1 MAEPLRVVVIGGV
14 AAGPKI
20 AAKVM
25 RLRPDAE
32 VTLIEKEE
40 LISYA
45 GCGLAYYVAGMVH
58 HQNDLLATPAG
69 AVRDP
74 SFFRHVK
81 NVTVYNRSEAVEIDR
96 QAKRVHLRSVAL
108 GRDLWMDYD
117 KLALAT
123 GARAVVPPVRGVKL
137 RHVFTLKCVED
148 AEQIK
153 HVLEQETAKNV
164 TIVGGGLIGVEMAEA
179 LAAKHSRVALIE
191 VLPQILSPL
200 DWEMAI
206 HVQKHMEA
214 KGIHLL
220 TDTRVEAI
228 EGRDR
233 VERVVAG
240 GRRIPAD
247 AVVLA
252 VGVRPEVGLAKA
264 AGLAIG
270 PTGAIQVD
278 DHMRTSDPDIYAAG
292 DCVEVNHLVTGKPA
306 YCPLGSTANKQ
317 GRVAAINICGGDE
330 RFPGVLGSIICKVFD
345 LSIGVT
351 GLTEREAR
359 RLGYDVATC
368 LVPGADKAHYYPGAK
383 SLMLKLV
390 AERTSGRLLGVQG
403 VGTGEV
409 AKRLD
414 VAATAITAGMTVE
427 QVSKL
432 DLCYAPPY
440 SAAMDNLITAAN
452 VLRNKIEG
460 QMDGI
465 SPMDLK
471 KRLDAGEDLVVLDVR
486 TPQEYERG
494 HLDKSV
500 SIPLGMLRRRSGELP
515 SDKEIVV
522 YCGSSLRAYEGA
534 LILRSAG
541 FENVRVLDGSV
552 SMWPYELAK

>member
-1 MAEPLRVVVIGGV
+1 MTQPLRVIVIGGV

-32 VTLIEKEE
+32 VTLVEKEE

-58 HQNDLLATPAG
+58 HQRDLMVTAAG

-74 SFFRHVK
+74 AFFRHVK
-81 NVTVYNRSEAVEIDR
+81 NVTAYNRTEAVEINR

-108 GRDLWMDYD
+108 GRDWWMDYD

-123 GARAVVPPVRGVKL
+123 GARAVVPPISGVKL

-148 AEQIK
+148 AELIK

-179 LAAKHSRVALIE
+179 LAAKYSRVTLVE
-191 VLPQILSPL
+191 MLPQILSPL
-200 DWEMAI
+200 DWEMAAQ
-206 HVQKHMEA
+206 VQKHMEA
-214 KGIHLL
+214 KGIRIL
-220 TDTRVEAI
+220 TDTRVEAL

-233 VERVVAG
+233 VERIVAD
-240 GRRIPAD
+240 GRRIPTD

-252 VGVRPEVGLAKA
+252 VGVRPEVALAKE
-264 AGLAIG
+264 AGLALG

-292 DCVEVNHLVTGKPA
+292 DCVEVTHLVTGKPA
-306 YCPLGSTANKQ
+306 YFPLGSTANKQ

-330 RFPGVLGSIICKVFD
+330 RFPGVVGSTICKIFD
-345 LSIGVT
+345 FTIGVT

-359 RLGYDVATC
+359 SLGYDIATC
-368 LVPGADKAHYYPGAK
+368 LVPAADRAHYYPGAK
-383 SLMLKLV
+383 SVMLKLV
-390 AERTSGRLLGVQG
+390 AERPTGRLLGVQG
-403 VGTGEV
+403 VGPGEV

-414 VAATAITAGMTVE
+414 VAATAITAGMTVD

-460 QMDGI
+460 HMDGI
-465 SPMDLK
+465 SPGDLK
-471 KRLDAGEDLVVLDVR
+471 RRLDAGEDLVVLDVR
-486 TPQEYERG
+486 TPQEYEKG

-500 SIPLGMLRRRSGELP
+500 PIPLAMLRRRSGELP
-515 SDKEIVV
+515 RDKEIVV